1 MSNNDSSQLY
11 DIKVDI
17 RKLRESFQDMSKTK
31 STMAQQ
37 LVQINGKVKEHE
49 QAIRKLDRFK
59 TEMETWDEY
68 RKRREEMAAER
79 KGVRVAIISL
89 IVLSVVNLATAI
101 AKIFIG

>member
-1 MSNNDSSQLY
+1 MSNSDSNQLY

-17 RKLRESFQDMSKTK
+17 RKLRESFQDMSKTN

-49 QAIRKLDRFK
+49 QVIRKLDKFK

-68 RKRREEMAAER
+68 QKRCEEMAAER

-89 IVLSVVNLATAI
+89 IVLSVVNLVTAI